1 MKKVELVSPAG
12 NLEKLKIAF
21 QYGADAVYLGG
32 PLFNLR
38 ERSDNFSFSD
48 LKKALALANNLRKK
62 IYFALNIYFY
72 NNDFPKLNKYLDKLK
87 KIGIE
92 YLIVSD
98 MGAVLYMRENYPFFK
113 IHLSTQ
119 ANATNV
125 QAFRFFQ
132 KNGVERIVVAREMT
146 LKDIKKVKKEN
157 PDIEIETFVHGA
169 MCMSYSGRCMLSA
182 FYTGRSA
189 NRGDCAQSCRWEYE
203 LVEKTR
209 PTESMPIVETT
220 RGTYILSSKD
230 MNLAEY
236 IPQLIRAGID
246 SFKIEGRMK
255 SIYYVAVV
263 TKVYRTLI
271 DAYYQKKKIDFKILK
286 ELDFVSHRPYFTGF
300 YFTEASKSRESQIEN
315 QAYIRKYNFLGY
327 IKKKKKDLFLLELK
341 GKIENSSKLDV
352 LLPAQGENSLHL
364 KDFILLKKVGDELQ
378 NTERLVIQD
387 VGYIKTDFDL
397 PIGAILRTEVG
408 DNK

>member
-21 QYGADAVYLGG
+21 LYGADAVYLGG

-48 LKKALALANNLRKK
+48 LKKALALAKNLRKK

-72 NNDFPKLNKYLDKLK
+72 NNDFPKLNKYLNKLK
-87 KIGIE
+87 KIGVE

-98 MGAVLYMRENYPFFK
+98 LGAVSYIRENYPSFK

-119 ANATNV
+119 ANATNI

-132 KNGVERIVVAREMT
+132 KNGVERIVAAREMT
-146 LKDIKKVKKEN
+146 LKDIKKAKKEN

-182 FYTGRSA
+182 YYTGRSA

-209 PTESMPIVETT
+209 PSESMPIVETT

-263 TKVYRTLI
+263 TKVYRAVI
-271 DAYYQKKKIDFKILK
+271 DAYYQKKKIDPKILK
-286 ELDFVSHRPYFTGF
+286 ELEFVSHRPYFTGF
-300 YFTEASKSRESQIEN
+300 YFTEATKSRESQIEK
-315 QAYIRKYNFLGY
+315 QAYVRKYNFLGY
-327 IKKKKKDLFLLELK
+327 IKKKKKNLFLLELK
-341 GKIENSSKLDV
+341 GKIEISSKLEV
-352 LLPAQGENSLHL
+352 LVPEQGENSLQL
-364 KDFILLKKVGDELQ
+364 KKFILIKKVGDEFQ

-387 VGYIKTDFDL
+387 EGYIKTDFDL
-397 PIGAILRTEVG
+397 PIGAILRTEIG
-408 DNK
+408 GNK